1 LNDGAPRN
9 YATGDAGR
17 ARGLPAA
24 DAPLIAELQQRAQQL
39 HAARRFA
46 EAEAVLRRALEL
58 DPRLAAVLTNH
69 GLVLSLL
76 GRFNEAEVQH
86 RRAIA
91 ADPALAAAWVNLAV
105 ALRQLG
111 RLPEAAE
118 AEQQALKLAPESPEA
133 HVNAGLSLQAQ
144 GRLLESIAAYRH
156 ALGLRRD
163 LPEAWIDLGI
173 ALQETGDPVAA
184 CESCAQA
191 LALAP
196 GELRA
201 ASNLLMAMQYRAD
214 LNGAELRG
222 AAARC
227 GSLWP
232 REATVPVF
240 GSISEEPR
248 RLRIGYVGG
257 DFRRHPVG
265 WMLLP
270 VLREH
275 DRERFEVHVFDTR
288 PPAEGDD
295 VALAIRSVVEHW
307 HPVAAIDD
315 DGLLALIRGLG
326 VDVLVDLA
334 GHTEHHRL
342 GVFARRA
349 APVQLSWLG
358 YFASTGIAAM
368 DAIVLG
374 RDIAGAGAAAWS
386 TEPVRTLPRLHLCYA
401 PPAYAP
407 APAACPSFAAGVVTF
422 GSFNNAAKLGDDVVR
437 SWAAVLDAVAGSRL
451 VLKWK
456 CWADPAFAEH
466 TRRRFAQHG
475 IDGSR
480 IDLRPASP
488 HEQMLGEYA
497 DVDIALDPFPF
508 SGALTTIEAL
518 WMGVPIITLPWQRPV
533 SRQTASLLHAIG
545 LDDLVAANPRDY
557 VARAAALAADPQR
570 RRQLRAELRDRIRR
584 SEICDGRGLA
594 REVEALFVAML
605 GTARGGQSAA
615 TPEAA

>member
-1 LNDGAPRN
+1 V
-9 YATGDAGR
+9 
-17 ARGLPAA
+17 PAA
-24 DAPLIAELQQRAQQL
+24 DALLIAELQQRAQQL

-46 EAEAVLRRALEL
+46 EAEAVLRRLLEL
-58 DPRLAAVLTNH
+58 GPQPAAVLTNH

-76 GRFNEAEVQH
+76 GRLTEAEAQH

-111 RLPEAAE
+111 RLPEAAQ

-133 HVNAGLSLQAQ
+133 HVNAGLSLHAQ
-144 GRLLESIAAYRH
+144 CRLLESIAAYRH

-184 CESCAQA
+184 CEAFAQA

-196 GELRA
+196 RELRA

-214 LNGAELRG
+214 LNAAVLRD

-232 REATVPVF
+232 QDETAPEFNATSG
-240 GSISEEPR
+240 GSR
-248 RLRIGYVGG
+248 RLKIGYVGG

-275 DRERFEVHVFDTR
+275 DRERFEVHLFDSR
-288 PPAEGDD
+288 PPAEDDD
-295 VALAIRSVVEHW
+295 VAAAIRGSVEHW

-326 VDVLVDLA
+326 IDVLVDLA

-358 YFASTGIAAM
+358 YFASTGLAAM

-386 TEPVRTLPRLHLCYA
+386 TEPVRTLPRLHLAYA

-407 APAACPSFAAGVVTF
+407 ALAACPSLASGSVTF

-437 SWAAVLDAVAGSRL
+437 TWAAVLDAVAGSRL

-497 DVDIALDPFPF
+497 DIDIALDPFPF
-508 SGALTTIEAL
+508 SGALTTLEAL
-518 WMGVPIITLPWQRPV
+518 WMGVPVVTLPWQRPV
-533 SRQTASLLHAIG
+533 SRQTAALLHAIG
-545 LDDLVAANPRDY
+545 LDDLVAVNPRDY
-557 VARAAALAADPQR
+557 AARAAALAADAER
-570 RRQLRAELRDRIRR
+570 RQQLRAGLRDLVRR
-584 SEICDGRGLA
+584 SEIGDGRGLA

-605 GTARGGQSAA
+605 GSKCGEPPATTA
-615 TPEAA
+615 EAP